1 MEERVEDDADRERYE
16 VFADDQLAGFTSYR
30 KRPGLIAFIHTE
42 VDDRFEGRGLGSR
55 LVGFALEDARHQE
68 LEVLPFCPFVNS
80 YIESHPEYRDLVPD
94 EQRERFGL

>member
-1 MEERVEDDADRERYE
+1 MEERVEDDGDAERYE
-16 VFADDQLAGFTSYR
+16 LFADDELAGFASYR

-42 VDDRFEGRGLGSR
+42 VDERFEGRGFGSR
-55 LVGFALEDARHQE
+55 LVSFALDEARRQD
-68 LEVLPFCPFVNS
+68 LDVLPFCPFVNS